1 MYEKSLVII
10 KPDGVQRSLVG
21 EIIARFEKKGLK
33 ISGMKL
39 ALPTED
45 QVFAHYNKDEE
56 WFQRKGDG
64 VVEDRKAAGLPI
76 EKEAIE
82 YGRDII
88 GGIAKYMTAGPVVM
102 MVLEGHQATAVVTNH
117 VGGTEPANADVG
129 TIRGDFTIDSYAL
142 SAADDRAVRN
152 VIHCSEDAEE
162 GERETKIW
170 FNEDELIN
178 YRIVQERILYD
189 VEWGGIMKD

>member
-1 MYEKSLVII
+1 MIEKSLIII

-33 ISGMKL
+33 ITGLKL
-39 ALPTED
+39 AVAQED
-45 QVFAHYNKDEE
+45 QVFTHYNKDDA
-56 WFQRKGDG
+56 WFQKKGEG
-64 VVEDRKAAGLPI
+64 VVRDREAAGLPI

-102 MVLEGHQATAVVTNH
+102 MVAEGHMATAVVTNL
-117 VGGTEPANADVG
+117 VGTTEPASADVG

-142 SAADDRAVRN
+142 SAKDDRAVRN
-152 VIHCSEDAEE
+152 LIHCSEDAAE
-162 GERETKIW
+162 GERETAIW
-170 FNEDELIN
+170 FKPEELMSYSI
-178 YRIVQERILYD
+178 IQEKILYD
-189 VEWGGIMKD
+189 VDMDGIFE